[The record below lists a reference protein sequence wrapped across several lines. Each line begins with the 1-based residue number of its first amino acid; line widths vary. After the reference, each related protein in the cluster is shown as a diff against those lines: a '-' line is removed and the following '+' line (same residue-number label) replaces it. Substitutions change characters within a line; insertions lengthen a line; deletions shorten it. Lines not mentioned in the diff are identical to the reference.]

1 MKSIAHPGAEPP
13 PRARREAVAPP
24 AFISIIRT
32 AGPRHLVDATG
43 DRVLRV
49 PQRRDVRGGQFPARE
64 AFWGGRGPGRIK
76 SNLRQPP
83 DALRF
88 GLQGFVE
95 RLPLPPVLRR
105 GALAGDAGPLG
116 RVVAG
121 AAPRRCGG
129 RRRASFADFW
139 SLCSAVVC
147 STQIN
152 RSDANLPCRG
162 LSVDDATA
170 GAAQLRSAH
179 KSQQCEIC
187 ACRGFSV

>member
-1 MKSIAHPGAEPP
+1 MKSTSLNRRTFLKGILAGATVSIGLPP
-13 PRARREAVAPP
+13 LEALPKSLSSASPVE
-24 AFISIIRT
+24 AF
-32 AGPRHLVDATG
+32 
-43 DRVLRV
+43 
-49 PQRRDVRGGQFPARE
+49 RGG
-64 AFWGGRGPGRIK
+64 GGPGRIK

-95 RLPLPPVLRR
+95 RVPLPPVLRR

-121 AAPRRCGG
+121 AAPRRCVVGW
-129 RRRASFADFW
+129 RAALHLSVTFW
-139 SLCSAVVC
+139 SLCP
-147 STQIN
+147 TQIN

-162 LSVDDATA
+162 LSVDECDCG
-170 GAAQLRSAH
+170 GAAPPVVCSQIAAMRIWLRV
-179 KSQQCEIC
+179 C